1 MTRDVLATALVV
13 VAVALSV
20 VLVLVQRRRERGSE
34 RFVGVAPGVLLP
46 GPQRE
51 QLDRERGPGADE
63 DVRTAPVREHPPERT
78 RPGDVGLLL
87 SGSVRY
93 RDLAATV
100 VDLVVRGLLV
110 VEPSGRSGRPVLR
123 PGAPGPEADG
133 TRSLTAPE
141 RALVQAVARRQ
152 AGVPV
157 TQLRA
162 ELGPELQGLAKG
174 VVQRAWWRKQYVR
187 GSRAPWWVLLP
198 GPVLALAA
206 AWLNTWALLIAVVLA
221 LVLPRLGSTGPHRS
235 AEGTALAVQTVGYRQ
250 FLAGDGRGG
259 DSDPVAAQTIPWLVT
274 FGLEGESAA
283 VRQAYGGVV
292 PQICAALDDARP
304 PAGGKPAEPST
315 ASLDPAPMNVS
326 LLAGA
331 VSVAALT
338 GLDRPVADVPNV
350 DDAFGATGGTLA
362 DSLSGI
368 STDAGASGGWGDGGG
383 SGSDGG
389 GSGGGDSGP

>member
-1 MTRDVLATALVV
+1 MARDVLAAALVV
-13 VAVALSV
+13 AAIALSA
-20 VLVLVQRRRERGSE
+20 VLVLVQRGRERGSE

-51 QLDRERGPGADE
+51 RLHRERGPGADE
-63 DVRTAPVREHPPERT
+63 AVRTAPVREQPPERT

-93 RDLAATV
+93 RDLAATL
-100 VDLVVRGLLV
+100 VDLVVRGLLLA
-110 VEPSGRSGRPVLR
+110 EPTGRSGRPVLR
-123 PGAPGPEADG
+123 AGAAGPDADD
-133 TRSLTAPE
+133 TRALTAPE

-174 VVQRAWWRKQYVR
+174 VVQRARWRKLYVR

-198 GPVLALAA
+198 GPALALAA
-206 AWLNTWALLIAVVLA
+206 AWLNTWALLVAVSLA
-221 LVLPRLGSTGPHRS
+221 LVLSRLGATGPHRS
-235 AEGTALAVQTVGYRQ
+235 AEGTALAVQTVGYHR
-250 FLAGDGRGG
+250 FLAGAGRGG
-259 DSDPVAAQTIPWLVT
+259 DPDPVAAQTIPWLVT
-274 FGLEGESAA
+274 FGLEGGSAA

-292 PQICAALDDARP
+292 PQICAALDAARP
-304 PAGGKPAEPST
+304 PAGGKPAAPAT
-315 ASLDPAPMNVS
+315 DSLDPASMNVS

-331 VSVAALT
+331 ATVGALG

-350 DDAFGATGGTLA
+350 DDAFGATGGTIA
-362 DSLSGI
+362 DSFSGI
-368 STDAGASGGWGDGGG
+368 STDDGVSGGWSDGGWSGGDGGG
-383 SGSDGG
+383 G
-389 GSGGGDSGP
+389 GGGDSGP

>member
-1 MTRDVLATALVV
+1 MTRDVLATVLVV
-13 VAVALSV
+13 LAVALSV
-20 VLVLVQRRRERGSE
+20 VLVLVNRRLASGSE

-51 QLDRERGPGADE
+51 QLHRERGSGAEE
-63 DVRTAPVREHPPERT
+63 DVRTAPVRENPPERT

-87 SGSVRY
+87 AGSVRY
-93 RDLAATV
+93 RDLAATL

-110 VEPSGRSGRPVLR
+110 AEPAGRSGRPVLR
-123 PGAPGPEADG
+123 VGAPGPDADD

-174 VVQRAWWRKQYVR
+174 VVQRAWWRKLYVR
-187 GSRAPWWVLLP
+187 GSSAPWWVLLP
-198 GPVLALAA
+198 GPALALAA

-221 LVLPRLGSTGPHRS
+221 LVLPRLGSTGAHRS
-235 AEGTALAVQTVGYRQ
+235 AEGTALAVQTVGYQR
-250 FLAGDGRGG
+250 FLAGGGRGG
-259 DSDPVAAQTIPWLVT
+259 DSDPVAAQMIPWLVT

-292 PQICAALDDARP
+292 PEICAALDDVRP
-304 PAGGKPAEPST
+304 LAGDRPTEPST
-315 ASLDPAPMNVS
+315 AAPDPAPMNVS

-331 VSVAALT
+331 VSVAAFT

-368 STDAGASGGWGDGGG
+368 STDAGTSAGWGDGGG
-383 SGSDGG
+383 SSGDGG
-389 GSGGGDSGP
+389 GGGGGDSGP